1 MLSSLDGQ
9 EPGISNLLENLYL
22 DNNRELQQD
31 FGLMFMKVLFDNA
44 MQLGTTLP
52 LKMGILDEQ
61 KHVSL
66 RILHPTPGLLATVSE
81 SKIVFAS

>member
-31 FGLMFMKVLFDNA
+31 FGPTFTKVLFDDA
-44 MQLGTTLP
+44 MQFATTLP
-52 LKMGILDEQ
+52 LEMGTLDKQ
-61 KHVSL
+61 KHVSSQ
-66 RILHPTPGLLATVSE
+66 ILHPTPGLLAAVSE